1 MSDCLF
7 CKIIVGDIPSTKV
20 YEDDLVF
27 AFRDINPQAP
37 THILVIPKTHISG
50 CNGVTEENS
59 AVVAHIFEVI
69 PRIAAAEGLAT
80 GWSATAAPTR
90 VRPCRTCIS
99 TSSAAKR
106 WRWIWRDILKPAS
119 FGCRFFALDILHF
132 FAILT
137 LDRKTN
143 KSSGS
148 RKDRLRV
155 GVCALTR
162 EPDTANTVGGKDAYM
177 GYNSVSRCTWTVC
190 NAILIFLEV
199 PKMKTK
205 RLTESA
211 MLLALAIV
219 LELISK
225 AIIPEMPFGGQVTLV
240 AMLPV
245 VLISYRY
252 GVKWGF
258 VSGFCYALLEM
269 ALGAK
274 TVSAAFQPGYFG
286 DDTMI
291 FKAILMCLL
300 DYLLAYTMMGLGGI
314 FRDKI
319 KNPGTSLMCGS
330 LVALGAR
337 YLSHILS
344 GYLLFSGW
352 AEWFFTQDGF
362 PAWGASLVES
372 LSPVALGWVYSIVY
386 NGFYMVPELILTAIA
401 AQLIARIPKIVVKVD

>member
-1 MSDCLF
+1 MRPFVENLPFLCIFLA
-7 CKIIVGDIPSTKV
+7 ILTGIVS
-20 YEDDLVF
+20 
-27 AFRDINPQAP
+27 A
-37 THILVIPKTHISG
+37 VIPRGRVCYWMT
-50 CNGVTEENS
+50 VTVAGIIAVLS
-59 AVVAHIFEVI
+59 AVVLQYTYGGNLSFTYSMG
-69 PRIAAAEGLAT
+69 RF
-80 GWSATAAPTR
+80 AAPY
-90 VRPCRTCIS
+90 
-99 TSSAAKR
+99 
-106 WRWIWRDILKPAS
+106 
-119 FGCRFFALDILHF
+119 G
-132 FAILT
+132 
-137 LDRKTN
+137 
-143 KSSGS
+143 
-148 RKDRLRV
+148 
-155 GVCALTR
+155 
-162 EPDTANTVGGKDAYM
+162 
-177 GYNSVSRCTWTVC
+177 
-190 NAILIFLEV
+190 NAIQCGPLQAL
-199 PKMKTK
+199 
-205 RLTESA
+205 LA
-211 MLLALAIV
+211 MVFSVVLALALAIV

-286 DDTMI
+286 DGTMI

-300 DYLLAYTMMGLGGI
+300 DYLLAYTMMGLGGV

-352 AEWFFTQDGF
+352 ADWFFTQDGF
-362 PAWGASLVES
+362 PAWGAKLVES
-372 LSPVALGWVYSIVY
+372 LSPTALGWVYSIVY